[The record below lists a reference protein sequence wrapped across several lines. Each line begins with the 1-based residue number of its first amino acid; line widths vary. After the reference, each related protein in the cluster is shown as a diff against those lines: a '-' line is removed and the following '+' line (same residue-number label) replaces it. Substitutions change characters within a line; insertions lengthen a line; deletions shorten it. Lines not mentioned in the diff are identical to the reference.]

1 MGLFDFTTKLFGNK
15 YDKDLKEINPV
26 IDKIK
31 AIYPSIKALS
41 NDDLRQKTE
50 LFKKQIK
57 EAKQELENDIKSL
70 TEKAENSEVELQEKE
85 DLYVQIDKL
94 QKEIVSTTEKKLEE
108 ILPEAFAV
116 VKETASRFSQG
127 NIIVTANDFDKDLAA
142 EYSNIEIRGEQAIFH
157 NKWIA
162 AGNQI
167 EWNMVHYDVQLIGGY
182 VLHSGRIAEM
192 QTGEGKTLSATLP
205 VYLNALAEK
214 GVHLVTRSNIC

>member
-15 YDKDLKEINPV
+15 YDKDLKQITPV

-41 NDDLRQKTE
+41 NDDLRQKTKS
-50 LFKKQIK
+50 FKKQIK

-70 TEKAENSEVELQEKE
+70 TEKAENSEVKLQEKE
-85 DLYVQIDKL
+85 DLYIQIDKL

-142 EYSNIEIRGEQAIFH
+142 EYSNIEISGEQAIFH

-192 QTGEGKTLSATLP
+192 QTGEGKTLSLP
-205 VYLNALAEK
+205 YPF
-214 GVHLVTRSNIC
+214 I